1 MSIRILEYYAGEV
14 GGVCNQESH
23 VIRTMS
29 ECRTAKRKF
38 GFTNVDNVGEWSDK
52 SESIPSGCSIRNGGN
67 FKLHFE
73 TSPTGLGVGR
83 YDLLPLCAKNIF
95 GGIMNSK
102 IISIFYLTNC
112 AFCEILYFTTNIH

>member
-1 MSIRILEYYAGEV
+1 
-14 GGVCNQESH
+14 
-23 VIRTMS
+23 MS
-29 ECRTAKRKF
+29 ECRTAKQKF
-38 GFTNVDNVGEWSDK
+38 GYKNVDNVGEWSDK

-102 IISIFYLTNC
+102 NISIFYLTHC

>member
-14 GGVCNQESH
+14 GGVCNKESH

-38 GFTNVDNVGEWSDK
+38 GYTNVDNVGEWSDK

-83 YDLLPLCAKNIF
+83 YDLIPLCAKTIF
-95 GGIMNSK
+95 GGMLK
-102 IISIFYLTNC
+102 RKK
-112 AFCEILYFTTNIH
+112 